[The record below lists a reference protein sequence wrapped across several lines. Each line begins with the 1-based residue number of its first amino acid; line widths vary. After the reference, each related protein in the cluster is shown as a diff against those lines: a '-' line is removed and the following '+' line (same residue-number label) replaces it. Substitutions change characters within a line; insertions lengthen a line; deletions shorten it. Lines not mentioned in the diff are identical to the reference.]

1 MASNKAKRPVLLAQP
16 NPQRHSSNPE
26 QILRSKHGLRIS
38 PAGSQSLQTRP
49 HARKAAQPQR
59 RSPNPATAELMPV
72 KAHVYRAIAE
82 LNGGFEK
89 VIQDLQTLGR
99 ISFFRSDSV
108 TAMHNLIC
116 RIRAQ
121 ANREFTMTLHDR
133 EMANAGHF
141 GSLCVEHEKTRP
153 AAGR

>member
-16 NPQRHSSNPE
+16 KPQRHSPNPE
-26 QILRSKHGLRIS
+26 
-38 PAGSQSLQTRP
+38 P
-49 HARKAAQPQR
+49 
-59 RSPNPATAELMPV
+59 AELLPV

-82 LNGGFEK
+82 LNGSLEK
-89 VIQDLQTLGR
+89 VIQDLQTLAR

-108 TAMHNLIC
+108 TAMHYLIC

-121 ANREFTMTLHDR
+121 ANREFSMTLHDR

-153 AAGR
+153 AADR